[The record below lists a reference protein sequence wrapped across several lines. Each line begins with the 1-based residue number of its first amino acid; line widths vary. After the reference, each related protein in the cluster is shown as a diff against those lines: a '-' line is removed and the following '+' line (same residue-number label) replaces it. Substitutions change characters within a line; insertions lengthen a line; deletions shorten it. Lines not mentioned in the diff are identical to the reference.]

1 MDPHSLT
8 IQNAKLTR
16 TRSYNDTLQHLDVKP
31 PKDAPQWC
39 CIEVEQ
45 VNDDVTYDTD
55 IGYDSSIYDEY
66 MYDIDVTM
74 EEMEENR
81 QQE

>member
-1 MDPHSLT
+1 MDPHSLA

-16 TRSYNDTLQHLDVKP
+16 TRSYNDTLQHLDVEP
-31 PKDAPQWC
+31 PKNAPRWC
-39 CIEVEQ
+39 CEEVEQ
-45 VNDDVTYDTD
+45 ADITYDTD

-66 MYDIDVTM
+66 MYDIDVAM

-81 QQE
+81 Q